1 MIKMSKYITVVLAIA
16 FIMLPGGFVLDHYGK
31 RTLGAAYAEDGQAIP
46 KVKFL
51 KKKFNFGSVKKG
63 NVISHDFTVMNEGN
77 AVLKIVDL
85 IPA

>member
-1 MIKMSKYITVVLAIA
+1 MSKYIAAVLFIA
-16 FIMLPGGFVLDHYGK
+16 CIMLTGDLVVDHYGEK
-31 RTLGAAYAEDGQAIP
+31 TSGAAYAEEGKARP

-51 KKKFNFGSVKKG
+51 KKKFNFGSIKKG
-63 NVISHDFTVMNEGN
+63 KVIAHDFTVINEGN